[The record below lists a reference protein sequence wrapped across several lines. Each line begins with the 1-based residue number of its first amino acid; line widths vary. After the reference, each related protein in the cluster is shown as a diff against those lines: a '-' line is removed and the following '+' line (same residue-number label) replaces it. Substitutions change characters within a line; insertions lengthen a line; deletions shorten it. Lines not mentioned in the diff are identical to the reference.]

1 MNHNKHKSEE
11 SVQDYLETIYVLNKS
26 LPQVRSIDI
35 ANHLGYSKPSVSTAM
50 SKLEKA
56 ECIERD
62 ADGQLHLTEKGRAVA
77 EYTLSKHRFFK
88 NFLMEIGVSEETAEQ
103 DACRLEH
110 SISSESYEKL
120 REWYN
125 KSQNK

>member
-1 MNHNKHKSEE
+1 MTEHRSSE
-11 SVQDYLETIYVLNKS
+11 DYLETILVIIEEKGYC
-26 LPQVRSIDI
+26 RSIDI
-35 ANHLGYSKPSVSTAM
+35 ANHLGYSKPSVSIAM

-110 SISSESYEKL
+110 SISGESYEKL
-120 REWYN
+120 REWYS